1 MARDTS
7 GVIVDHDEIRKI
19 LATVASGAL
28 GPDDALARL
37 EGMTFIDL
45 GDAKLDVSRGSRTGQ
60 PEVVYGPGKTPDQ
73 VAAIVAE
80 MIQADIRPVLVTRAT
95 PEQFQAVAEIAPEA
109 VHHARADLIVLDPQ
123 PTRSGRLAV
132 VAAGTSD
139 LRVAEE
145 ASLVAEAFGLRV
157 ERIVDV
163 GVAGIHR
170 LLAYRHALET
180 AGCIVV
186 VAGMEGALPSA
197 VAGLVSTPVIAVPTS
212 VGYGA
217 TLGGL
222 AALLAM
228 LSGCVPGVVVVNVDN
243 GVGAAMAALR
253 IFDA

>member
-1 MARDTS
+1 MERDTS
-7 GVIVDHDEIRKI
+7 RVIVSHDEIRSI

-37 EGMTFIDL
+37 EGMTFVDL
-45 GDAKLDVSRGSRTGQ
+45 GDAKVDVSRGSRTGQ

-73 VAAIVAE
+73 VASIVAE
-80 MIQADIRPVLVTRAT
+80 MIRADIRPVLVSRAT
-95 PEQFQAVAEIAPEA
+95 LEQFRAVADVAPHA
-109 VHHARADLIVLDPQ
+109 VHHARADLIVLDPR
-123 PTRSGRLAV
+123 PTRSGHLAV
-132 VAAGTSD
+132 LAAGTSD

-170 LLAYRHALET
+170 LLAHRQALEA

-217 TLGGL
+217 TFGGL
-222 AALLAM
+222 AALLGM

-243 GVGAAMAALR
+243 GIGAAMAALR
-253 IFDA
+253 ILDA

>member
-1 MARDTS
+1 MDR
-7 GVIVDHDEIRKI
+7 DEIRKI
-19 LATVASGAL
+19 FDDVAL
-28 GPDDALARL
+28 GTLAPKDALMQL
-37 EGMTFIDL
+37 EGMTFVDL
-45 GDAKLDVSRGSRTGQ
+45 GDAKVDVHREARTGQ
-60 PEVVYGPGKTPDQ
+60 PEVVYGPGKSADQ
-73 VAAIVAE
+73 VAAIVTE
-80 MIQADIRPVLVTRAT
+80 LIRSGVRPVLVSRAT
-95 PEQFQAVAEIAPEA
+95 IDQVRAVARVTPDA
-109 VHHARADLIVLDPQ
+109 VHHGRADLIVVHPSSS
-123 PTRSGRLAV
+123 RSGHLAV

-145 ASLVAEAFGLRV
+145 AAIVAEAFGLQV

-170 LLAYRHALET
+170 LVAHRNALEA
-180 AGCIVV
+180 AGCVVV

-197 VAGLVSTPVIAVPTS
+197 VAGLVSKPVIAVPTS

-217 TLGGL
+217 TFGGL

-253 IFDA
+253 ILRS

>member
-1 MARDTS
+1 MDQ
-7 GVIVDHDEIRKI
+7 DQIRKI
-19 LATVASGAL
+19 FGDVASGTLA
-28 GPDDALARL
+28 PDDALARL
-37 EGMTFIDL
+37 EGMTFVDL
-45 GDAKLDVSRGSRTGQ
+45 DDAKVDVHREARTGQ
-60 PEVVYGPGKTPDQ
+60 PEIVYGPGKSPEQ
-73 VAAIVAE
+73 VAAIVTE
-80 MIQADIRPVLVTRAT
+80 LVRSGVRPVVVSRAT
-95 PEQFQAVAEIAPEA
+95 TAQFRAVAEVQPGA
-109 VHHARADLIVLDPQ
+109 VHHARADLIVLDPSSSRLG
-123 PTRSGRLAV
+123 TLAV

-145 ASLVAEAFGLRV
+145 ASIVAEAFGLTV

-170 LLAYRHALET
+170 LLAKRPTLEA
-180 AGCIVV
+180 AGVVVV

-217 TLGGL
+217 SFGGL
-222 AALLAM
+222 AALLGM

-253 IFDA
+253 ILDT